1 VVFTAE
7 ALEAFTSRGNA
18 TGSEEAA
25 Q

>member
-7 ALEAFTSRGNA
+7 ALQAFVGRGRA
-18 TGSEEAA
+18 GSEEAG